1 MIIHETL
8 QHLGVSN
15 KETDIYLALL
25 KQGPCSI
32 RDVASASGINRGT
45 TYELLKS
52 LKEKSLVSYFP
63 KGKRR
68 YFCAEPA
75 ESLLNIAQERQL
87 QLNAAAELLQSE
99 IVPDL
104 QMLKPQFDSP
114 TVRHY
119 EGDDGVEYVLKDI
132 LRTVSTQENKEYRV
146 YSSKLIRKYLYRPFP
161 NFTRQR
167 VQKNIYVNVIA
178 IGEGGEDAPLANRK
192 WIPAENINPGASYV
206 AIYPPKCAMVSLTRG
221 DYPTVVILDSDSIAQ
236 ALKLSFDTLWE
247 RL

>member
-1 MIIHETL
+1 MAMIIHETL
-8 QHLGVSN
+8 ALLGVSN

-32 RDVASASGINRGT
+32 RDIASAAGINRGT

-52 LKEKSLVSYFP
+52 LKAKSLVSYFP

-75 ESLLNIAQERQL
+75 ESLLNIAEERQN
-87 QLNAAAELLQSE
+87 QLSDAAKLLQSE

-104 QMLKPQFDSP
+104 QLHNPGFDST

-119 EGDDGVEYVLKDI
+119 EGDDGVEFVLKDI
-132 LRTVSTQENKEYRV
+132 LRTVAAQPEKRYRV
-146 YSSKLIRKYLYRPFP
+146 YSSKLIRNYLYRPFP

-167 VQKNIYVNVIA
+167 VQKNIHVNVIA
-178 IGEGGEDAPLANRK
+178 MGEEAPLASRK

-236 ALKLSFDTLWE
+236 ALKLSFDTLWD